1 MTAALRAFVVTALFF
16 GSAGIARAADPWAA
30 LAQRIAATDPRAD
43 LAVTLGAE
51 PRGFV
56 FPLAARPALPVL
68 GSLSLARNGAA
79 PVLAHIYYTPTSHTG
94 TAWEALHD
102 ALTAA
107 GYTQLRD
114 RDISLSPFDPAQRVQ
129 HWCPHDLRRPS
140 FDVGFARVDGLPAMD
155 IEVRDHADAT
165 ACRDAVTAPIVNAH
179 EPALAGIPGI
189 EFHGRMMQQPGLP
202 ERELMPFA
210 TATVQTSLAP
220 KIAVEKLAERYV
232 AKGWTAEPAAVGE
245 DTTTQRFTLLTPVRR
260 FTALLV
266 LDRRAP
272 NLYDLMIAV
281 TDAPPD
287 AP

>member
-1 MTAALRAFVVTALFF
+1 MTAALRALLVTALVF
-16 GSAGIARAADPWAA
+16 GSAGMARAADPWAA

-56 FPLAARPALPVL
+56 FPLPARPALPVL

-94 TAWEALHD
+94 TAWEALLG

-114 RDISLSPFDPAQRVQ
+114 RDDSLSPFDPAQRVQ
-129 HWCPHDLRRPS
+129 RWCPPDLRRPS
-140 FDVGFARVDGLPAMD
+140 IDVGFDRIDGLPAMD
-155 IEVRDHADAT
+155 IEVQDHADAT
-165 ACRDAVTAPIVNAH
+165 ACRDAVTAPIAKAH
-179 EPALAGIPGI
+179 EPVLAGIPGI
-189 EFHGRMMQQPGLP
+189 ELHGRMMQPGILD
-202 ERELMPFA
+202 RGLMPFA

-220 KIAVEKLAERYV
+220 KIAVEKMAERYV
-232 AKGWTAEPAAVGE
+232 AKGWIAEPAAIGE
-245 DTTTQRFTLLTPVRR
+245 DTTTQRFTLSTPVRR
-260 FTALLV
+260 LTALLV

-272 NLYDLMIAV
+272 NLYALMIAM
-281 TDAPPD
+281 TDAPLD